1 MFDLIIIG
9 AGMAGL
15 TCALY
20 AGRSNLSVLVI
31 EQQNY
36 GGQILTTPEIEN
48 YPGLENVTGFDLM
61 ETVYRQ
67 AVTNFSTPFVVDT
80 ITSVSLGGAVKQ
92 VKTATETYEAKS
104 VVIATGAK
112 HRKLGCPGEAEFSGR
127 GVSYCATCDA
137 AFFRGKTVAVI
148 GGGNT
153 ALQDALYL
161 GNLCKQVYL
170 VHRRDTFRADPI
182 TVTAALEH
190 PAITPI
196 YHAVCDRIYGG
207 ETGTVTGITLSFREE
222 QRNEE
227 LPLDG
232 VFIAVGVDPDT
243 ALFAE
248 EITLDDGGYIKAGED
263 CRTSLPGV
271 FAAGDVRTKEVRQ
284 LVTAAAD
291 GAVCSQLVLEE
302 LALKVTQPAQG

>member
-20 AGRSNLSVLVI
+20 AGRSQLKTLVI

-48 YPGLENVTGFDLM
+48 YPGFMSVAGFDLM
-61 ETVYRQ
+61 ETLYRQ
-67 AVTNFSTPFVVDT
+67 AIDPFDTPFVVDQ
-80 ITSVSLGGAVKQ
+80 ITAVSLTGAVKQ
-92 VKTATETYEAKS
+92 VTTATETYEAQM

-112 HRKLGCPGEAEFSGR
+112 HRKIGCPGEIEFSGR

-137 AFFRGKTVAVI
+137 AFFREKIVAVI

-161 GNLCKQVYL
+161 ANVCKQVYL

-182 TVTAALEH
+182 TVTAALAH
-190 PAITPI
+190 PNITPL
-196 YHAVCDRIYGG
+196 YHAVCHEIYGG
-207 ETGTVTGITLSFREE
+207 ENGSVSGITLKFHDDRPDKA
-222 QRNEE
+222 
-227 LPLDG
+227 LAVDG
-232 VFIAVGVDPDT
+232 VFIAVGVDPDS

-248 EITLDDGGYIKAGED
+248 QVTLDPMGYIQAGED
-263 CRTSLPGV
+263 CHTNLPGV
-271 FAAGDVRTKEVRQ
+271 FVAGDVRSKQVRQ

-291 GAVCSQLVLEE
+291 GAVCAQLAFEE
-302 LALKVTQPAQG
+302 LSLHATTAAH